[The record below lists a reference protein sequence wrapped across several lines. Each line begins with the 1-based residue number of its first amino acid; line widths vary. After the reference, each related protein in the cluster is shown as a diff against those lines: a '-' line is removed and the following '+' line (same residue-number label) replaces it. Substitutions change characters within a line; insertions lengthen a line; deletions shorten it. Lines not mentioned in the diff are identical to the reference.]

1 MVRIAIPDDHPP
13 VMADSPALV
22 RLRAAEDVEVE
33 IWSDRPEAD
42 SSLLAR
48 IEGAHTVINIRSS
61 SRFNRYVFE
70 NASGLKHVAIWGTGT
85 DNVDLHA
92 AGRAGITVTNTPNT
106 ATEAV
111 AEHAI
116 ALLFSLARRVP
127 ELDARIRRGE
137 WPRGMLSQLSGNTLG
152 IVGTGNI
159 GRRTAEMARG
169 IGMRVI
175 AWTRNP
181 DQEWAQASGVEYVNL
196 DTLLRESDAVS
207 LHLRLSGESRGLI
220 GAEQLAQMKSRALL
234 VNTARGELVDEAAL
248 ADALLS
254 GAIGG
259 AALDTFQEE
268 PLTEGSPLRGL
279 SNAILSPH
287 TAGTTAEALANG
299 LEMAVDNTLGF
310 LRGDVQHRVA

>member
-1 MVRIAIPDDHPP
+1 
-13 VMADSPALV
+13 
-22 RLRAAEDVEVE
+22 
-33 IWSDRPEAD
+33 
-42 SSLLAR
+42 
-48 IEGAHTVINIRSS
+48 
-61 SRFNRYVFE
+61 
-70 NASGLKHVAIWGTGT
+70 
-85 DNVDLHA
+85 
-92 AGRAGITVTNTPNT
+92 
-106 ATEAV
+106 
-111 AEHAI
+111 
-116 ALLFSLARRVP
+116 
-127 ELDARIRRGE
+127 
-137 WPRGMLSQLSGNTLG
+137 MLSQLSGNTLG